1 MGRPHQIIDVLGG
14 GTAWLLAACAP
25 ASVGPTTYF
34 ADPGQYENFSCPLL
48 AERHRFWADR
58 ELELKLLMD
67 KAERSTSGSI
77 VSVIAYQGD
86 YVAAREELK
95 VIDTTRREKT
105 CDAPP

>member
-1 MGRPHQIIDVLGG
+1 
-14 GTAWLLAACAP
+14 
-25 ASVGPTTYF
+25 
-34 ADPGQYENFSCPLL
+34 
-48 AERHRFWADR
+48 
-58 ELELKLLMD
+58 MD

-95 VIDTTRREKT
+95 VIDATRREKT